1 MHLGF
6 STMLSL
12 EPLLS
17 ISELEYLL
25 PDANEASP
33 RPNGGRRNT
42 VAAAKREAIKDRR
55 RKAHKRACR

>member
-1 MHLGF
+1 MHGYVI
-6 STMLSL
+6 STI
-12 EPLLS
+12 LS
-17 ISELEYLL
+17 ISAIESVL
-25 PDANEASP
+25 PDVNDASA